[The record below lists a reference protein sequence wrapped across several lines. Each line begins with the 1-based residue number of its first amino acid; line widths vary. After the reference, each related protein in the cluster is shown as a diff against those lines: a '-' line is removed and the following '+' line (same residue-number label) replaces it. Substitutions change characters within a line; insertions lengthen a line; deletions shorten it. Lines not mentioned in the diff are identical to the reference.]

1 MCRQRQQISKMLLLV
16 ALLLV
21 ISFSGYETKSAA
33 ESEIPINGA
42 ISYVHMP
49 DGSYKTYFDV
59 VIGRKF
65 SGKLPDEINSITVSG
80 PQGNLSIGK
89 DDFTFNPQN
98 RSFWTVQPGSAEIGN
113 YKFTVNSG
121 NQSGTSIDSQ
131 LVLKTVPIPDISE
144 FIPSTNGSLT
154 CTPPTFSWCA
164 ISTKEPFYYQV
175 EINDFNHNHLFKTAY
190 TKDMFSVKIPP
201 KVLNPSIT
209 YYWRL
214 RVADGPDWKS
224 LNNQS
229 QSQWVKFST
238 NQSIVPCKY
247 SYKIPDKTNDGWET
261 SSLIKEG
268 IDSKYFERLMVDIFG
283 GAYKDIHSIVVV
295 KNGNLVFEEYFSG
308 NHRNSLHV
316 MASATKSV
324 TSILVGIA
332 LDKKMITNVNRQ
344 THELLPNYKGTKWI
358 DGKYEITL
366 KDLLTMTAGIE
377 WLGSDSHIPLS
388 DPRNDGSRLY
398 HSYDPIKYTLE
409 KQLIEQPGSRYNYS
423 TGVSTVLGEIIKEA
437 SGLKPDEFAAKFLFD
452 PLGIQDHKWFIY
464 PNGTIDTGGGLFLR
478 SRDMAKIGYMMLKKG
493 KWNGNQIVS
502 EEWVDESTKAHVK
515 KSGKVTMGSEY
526 GYQWHHGELSIG
538 NQIIE
543 SFFAQ
548 GLGGQYIFIMP
559 SIDMVVV
566 ITYQHPESSGWLDGN
581 LLLTNYLIPSVL
593 PPAPLNKTVK
603 LNSGIIDKYIGD
615 YELRGYNDQI
625 TIGNQNGNLY
635 IQISDEEKVTLYPE
649 TESIFYGTSNEFGE
663 ILVNFALDSRKSAKL
678 LIVSIGFMCLKYNKM
693 Y

>member
-1 MCRQRQQISKMLLLV
+1 
-16 ALLLV
+16 
-21 ISFSGYETKSAA
+21 
-33 ESEIPINGA
+33 
-42 ISYVHMP
+42 
-49 DGSYKTYFDV
+49 
-59 VIGRKF
+59 
-65 SGKLPDEINSITVSG
+65 
-80 PQGNLSIGK
+80 
-89 DDFTFNPQN
+89 
-98 RSFWTVQPGSAEIGN
+98 
-113 YKFTVNSG
+113 VNSG
-121 NQSGTSIDSQ
+121 NQSGTSIDTQ
-131 LVLKTVPIPDISE
+131 LVLTTVPIPDITK
-144 FIPSTNGSLT
+144 FMPSTDGSLT
-154 CTPPTFSWCA
+154 CTPPTFSWSA
-164 ISTKEPFYYQV
+164 ISTQEPFFYQV
-175 EINDFNHNHLFKTAY
+175 EINDFNHNHLYKTAY

-201 KVLNPSIT
+201 EVLDPGII

-247 SYKIPDKTNDGWET
+247 SYKIPVKTNDGWET

-308 NHRNSLHV
+308 NHRNSMHV

-332 LDKKMITNVNRQ
+332 LDKKMITNVNRK
-344 THELLPNYKGTKWI
+344 TYELLANCKGNKWI
-358 DGKYEITL
+358 DERYEITL

-388 DPRNDGSRLY
+388 DPRNDASRLY

-502 EEWVDESTKAHVK
+502 EEWVNESTKAHVK
-515 KSGKVTMGSEY
+515 KNGKVTMGSEY
-526 GYQWHHGELSIG
+526 GYQWHHGKLRIG
-538 NQIIE
+538 NQNIE

-548 GLGGQYIFIMP
+548 GLGGQYIFILP

-566 ITYQHPESSGWLDGN
+566 CTFQHPESTGYLDAN
-581 LLLTNYLIPSVL
+581 LVLTKYIIPSVL
-593 PPAPLNKTVK
+593 PPYGSQNLIEI
-603 LNSGIIDKYIGD
+603 NSDFIEKYVGN
-615 YELRGYNDQI
+615 YELKLYDEQFKVGE
-625 TIGNQNGNLY
+625 QNGKLY
-635 IQISDEEKVTLYPE
+635 IQKPGDPKIILHPE
-649 TESIFYGTSNEFGE
+649 TENTFYGNYEKIGK
-663 ILVNFALDSRKSAKL
+663 ILVSFFQDTLNQSKIMVIR
-678 LIVSIGFMCLKYNKM
+678 IGFLSVYLEKTN
-693 Y
+693 